1 MKFKATRQSRS
12 APTPPPSLLRPPAGA
27 SFGRPPG
34 RCGGQEPLP
43 SRSVLNM
50 ALVWTRQPVDDSGL
64 RQAVRVFRRL
74 SRPSGVRVRGATGA
88 VRSGAVSGRA
98 CVSGSHLSTA
108 VPPPR
113 RDIQVSPP
121 VSKRSRPRHNRS
133 RIRPQI
139 RRDNPLNLSISV
151 SGGKETNQ
159 DSPSSGERRGKS
171 PAPNPRPPSR
181 ARDMWRTEDC
191 FPGVG
196 VGA

>member
-1 MKFKATRQSRS
+1 MAARN
-12 APTPPPSLLRPPAGA
+12 PY
-27 SFGRPPG
+27 
-34 RCGGQEPLP
+34 P

-88 VRSGAVSGRA
+88 VRSGAVPAGPASRA
-98 CVSGSHLSTA
+98 ATS
-108 VPPPR
+108 R
-113 RDIQVSPP
+113 RPCLPLGETSEPSRGQ
-121 VSKRSRPRHNRS
+121 KRSRPRHNRS